1 MADEEPESEE
11 IAGGPSAAPEEEDPN
26 AATLE
31 SAMQRLRHQAHAANA
46 GGALSEVEL
55 LRRAFNSAMDDAD
68 LAARLEAERKERERM
83 ALEPSLKMKEDLKW
97 KLFDAVWQGDRER
110 VSEILATKGS
120 DPNVRQKFG
129 VTPLHRAARL
139 GNMAISELLLKH
151 GANAAALDD
160 VEMTPAA
167 YAQEKG
173 HALLMTLLKKWE
185 QEPGAAQSAG
195 PSLSQTYP

>member
-1 MADEEPESEE
+1 MNFFFL
-11 IAGGPSAAPEEEDPN
+11 GR
-26 AATLE
+26 TLAFK
-31 SAMQRLRHQAHAANA
+31 SLDAMTLRCASSRWSS
-46 GGALSEVEL
+46 G
-55 LRRAFNSAMDDAD
+55 FN
-68 LAARLEAERKERERM
+68 
-83 ALEPSLKMKEDLKW
+83 
-97 KLFDAVWQGDRER
+97 F
-110 VSEILATKGS
+110 
-120 DPNVRQKFG
+120 
-129 VTPLHRAARL
+129 
-139 GNMAISELLLKH
+139 